1 MESIG
6 DISAR
11 YDREQKE
18 HAEHRISRMYEW
30 LKHAIEMSDNQKE
43 NTTSELVAYWEGY
56 RDACSGMMLNYRN

>member
-1 MESIG
+1 MELMG

-11 YDREQKE
+11 YDRERKE
-18 HAEHRISRMYEW
+18 YAEHRLSRMCGW

-43 NTTSELVAYWEGY
+43 NATSESVAYWEGY